1 MLDCSG
7 GQGSMSQ
14 GAALAFSATTLIPV
28 TRTVTPGRLKPA
40 AHKAA
45 GFAFSTYR

>member
-1 MLDCSG
+1 
-7 GQGSMSQ
+7 
-14 GAALAFSATTLIPV
+14 V

-45 GFAFSTYR
+45 GFVFSTNH